1 MNDIVDFILP
11 TCAGVPD
18 AMWIVVSAMLQVMLK
33 MCWKAF
39 GTLMMIKLL
48 WEGFMDIS
56 SGTLDLRTHIKTLS
70 HALLVALFLTH
81 YKFIIMYF
89 DSFISAFCIDQKDLA
104 TQIGSYLK
112 GSAEQYEQEF
122 QAYSEGKSWFTVIKS
137 FLKVIFDFVPK
148 MLAMVSHGGAV
159 RLMHAIKVMI
169 LIPTIILGPISAV
182 LSFLPGPFKKS
193 FSNWSKS
200 YINITS
206 WAITLHI
213 FSVLAKFYGISSFW
227 MKTGS
232 NASLAGEAVGHII
245 LSIGLF
251 IAILLTPTFTSK
263 LLGSA
268 IVANVGQALNMASSK
283 MGLAR
288 RLSKHMTKIK

>member
-1 MNDIVDFILP
+1 
-11 TCAGVPD
+11 
-18 AMWIVVSAMLQVMLK
+18 MWIVVSAMLQVMIK
-33 MCWKAF
+33 MCWKVF
-39 GTLMMIKLL
+39 GTFMLIKLL
-48 WEGFMDIS
+48 WEGFMDMS

-70 HALLVALFLTH
+70 HALLVAIFLTH

-89 DSFISAFCIDQKDLA
+89 DNFINAFCIDQKELA
-104 TQIGSYLK
+104 TQIGDYLK
-112 GSAEQYEQEF
+112 GSAEQYQEEY
-122 QAYSEGKSWFTVIKS
+122 QAFKEGKSWFAVVKN
-137 FLKVIFDFVPK
+137 FFKVIFDFVPK
-148 MLAMVSHGGAV
+148 MLALVSHGGV
-159 RLMHAIKVMI
+159 VQLMHAIKVMI
-169 LIPTIILGPISAV
+169 LIPTIILGPLSAV

-213 FSVLAKFYGISSFW
+213 FSVLAKFYGSSSFW
-227 MKTGS
+227 MKSKDATSIAIGS
-232 NASLAGEAVGHII
+232 MGHIV

-268 IVANVGQALNMASSK
+268 VVANVGQALNMASSK

-288 RLSKHMTKIK
+288 RLGKHIPKLK